1 MKLFALFGLLAGF
14 VTAGTYKDTPG
25 SRDVDVTTKLR
36 THSISAPYVD
46 QELNNRW
53 WDFGGSTI
61 IDANNHIRLT
71 QDKQSERGWL
81 WSRLPLTVSSYQI
94 EFEFK
99 VGGKNNHLYGD
110 GFAMWLTQGRN
121 KEGEVFGSVN
131 NFKGLGV
138 FFDTYANS
146 RHSYPFPRISAM
158 LGDGETLYDN
168 NKDGDEQSLD
178 GCSIKFRR
186 TEITPKARFSYL
198 KGNYIKLELQTKK
211 WGEWEECFTVE
222 DIELPLHPYLG
233 FSSITGE
240 ISDNHDIISVNTN
253 ELTKRGTNPR
263 AQAKMNNTKK
273 AKSKSFFRKLVNF
286 VTYTII
292 LALLGVVAK
301 IFHTAYKRRQAKR
314 F

>member
-1 MKLFALFGLLAGF
+1 MKLFAGISFLAGL
-14 VTAGTYKDTPG
+14 VLSATYKDSPG

-71 QDKQSERGWL
+71 QDKQSERGWI
-81 WSRLPLTVSSYQI
+81 WSRLPITVSSYQV

-99 VGGKNNHLYGD
+99 VGGRNNHMYGD

-131 NFKGLGV
+131 NFYGLGV

-158 LGDGETLYDN
+158 LGDGRTLYDTST
-168 NKDGDEQSLD
+168 DGQDQSLD
-178 GCSIKFRR
+178 GCSLKFRKA
-186 TEITPKARFSYL
+186 EVTPKARFSYL
-198 KGNYIKLELQTKK
+198 KSKYIKLEVQTKK
-211 WGEWEECFTVE
+211 WGEWEECFMVE
-222 DIELPLHPYLG
+222 DVQLPLHPYLG

-240 ISDNHDIISVNTN
+240 IADNHDIISVDTN
-253 ELTKRGTNPR
+253 EIAERGVNHR
-263 AQAKMNNTKK
+263 AQEKMRNTKK
-273 AKSKSFFRKLVNF
+273 AKSKTFFKTIVNF
-286 VTYTII
+286 ITYSFV
-292 LALLGVVAK
+292 LALFAVIAK
-301 IFHTAYKRRQAKR
+301 IAHSVWKQKQAKR

>member
-1 MKLFALFGLLAGF
+1 
-14 VTAGTYKDTPG
+14 
-25 SRDVDVTTKLR
+25 
-36 THSISAPYVD
+36 
-46 QELNNRW
+46 
-53 WDFGGSTI
+53 
-61 IDANNHIRLT
+61 
-71 QDKQSERGWL
+71 
-81 WSRLPLTVSSYQI
+81 
-94 EFEFK
+94 
-99 VGGKNNHLYGD
+99 
-110 GFAMWLTQGRN
+110 MWLTQGRN

-253 ELTKRGTNPR
+253 E
-263 AQAKMNNTKK
+263 
-273 AKSKSFFRKLVNF
+273 
-286 VTYTII
+286 
-292 LALLGVVAK
+292 
-301 IFHTAYKRRQAKR
+301 
-314 F
+314 